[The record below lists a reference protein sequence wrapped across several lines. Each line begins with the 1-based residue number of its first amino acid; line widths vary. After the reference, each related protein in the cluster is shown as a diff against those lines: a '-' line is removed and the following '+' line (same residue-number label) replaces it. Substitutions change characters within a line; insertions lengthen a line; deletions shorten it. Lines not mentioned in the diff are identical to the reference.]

1 MKKCIL
7 LVRVST
13 IMQDLVQQTEKV
25 RDAAIRDG
33 YKEESIIIIED
44 KESAVKGLTYSSNVV
59 KLILGYMV
67 LAAEQLHI

>member
-44 KESAVKGLTYSSNVV
+44 KESAVKLSEEERNGLNNMKNT
-59 KLILGYMV
+59 
-67 LAAEQLHI
+67 